1 MSLRALIETMMYSNK
16 PLDIGSI
23 EKSSTMPYTGKSKT
37 FKIHNRKQIK
47 QAKKKRR

>member
-1 MSLRALIETMMYSNK
+1 MSLTALIETMMNSNK
-16 PLDIGSI
+16 PLDIGNMGRSSI
-23 EKSSTMPYTGKSKT
+23 MPYTGKSKT